1 MDPEMSTAVPDK
13 SLSLRQSS
21 VQRRLEVERSR
32 REPKQRKKLQKM
44 TLSKY
49 RRKCANAKV
58 IVRLIT
64 SPYVKLILTSSKAA
78 L

>member
-1 MDPEMSTAVPDK
+1 MPAAVPDK
-13 SLSLRQSS
+13 SRSLRQSS
-21 VQRRLEVERSR
+21 VKRRLEVERIRRELERSR

-58 IVRLIT
+58 IL
-64 SPYVKLILTSSKAA
+64 
-78 L
+78 